1 MDALKFGP
9 EMAPTSAQQ
18 SGITVTEQG
27 LTQLATVASRGST
40 VSIAAAG
47 LATSALH
54 LILPEATRRA
64 APEPIKLSAAAPD
77 PAGVLPGACAVV
89 GDGSIIWHKC
99 LDAGFTIDGT
109 IGWVPGR
116 VTVNVDLVGTSL
128 GQGFR
133 FTLSGGLTVSPSS
146 LLGDISVSGDAS
158 YNGGQF
164 TQKVGLH
171 IDADIVDGCIS
182 SGEMAVS
189 ANGSGAGAQDGAVL
203 VIWTGCHSFRVR
215 NG

>member
-1 MDALKFGP
+1 MDGLRFSP
-9 EMAPTSAQQ
+9 EMAPTSGQQ

-27 LTQLATVASRGST
+27 LTQLAAVASRGSS
-40 VSIAAAG
+40 VSVAAAG

-54 LILPEATRRA
+54 LILPEAARRA
-64 APEPIKLSAAAPD
+64 ALAPTAVPAPA

-89 GDGSIIWHKC
+89 GDGSIVWHKC

-109 IGWVPGR
+109 IGWGPGR
-116 VTVNVDLVGTSL
+116 VAIHVDLVGTAL
-128 GQGFR
+128 GQGFD
-133 FTLSGGLTVSPSS
+133 FTLSGGLAVSPSL
-146 LLGDISVSGDAS
+146 LLGDINVSGTAS

-164 TQKVGLH
+164 TQEVDMH
-171 IDADIVDGCIS
+171 IDADLVDGCIS
-182 SGEMAVS
+182 SGELAVS
-189 ANGSGAGAQDGAVL
+189 ANGSGAGAKDGAVL